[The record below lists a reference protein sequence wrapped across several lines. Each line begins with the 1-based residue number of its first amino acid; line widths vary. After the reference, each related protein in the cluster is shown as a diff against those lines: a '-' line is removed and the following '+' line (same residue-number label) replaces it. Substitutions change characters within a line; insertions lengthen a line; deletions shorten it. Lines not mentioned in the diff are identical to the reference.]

1 MYRERPSRVTGA
13 IVWSWT
19 ATAAASWNR
28 VLPDGCMDLLWRD
41 GRLLVAGPDTH
52 AHEVRESPGVTYV
65 GVRLP
70 PGAGPSVVGVPAAG
84 FRDQRPPLAA
94 VWGDRRAREAEE
106 RIEERVAEGASVP
119 TALEELAA
127 ARRAENGPPDPAMAA
142 VVAALDGGVAV
153 ADVADRVG
161 LSERQL
167 HRRVVAAVGYG
178 PKTLGRVLRL
188 NQALELARG
197 GRRLADVAAEAG
209 YADQAHLAHD
219 VRSLAG
225 LPLTAVLAGR

>member
-19 ATAAASWNR
+19 ATATAPRNR
-28 VLPDGCMDLLWRD
+28 VLPDGCMDLLWRA
-41 GRLLVAGPDTH
+41 GRLLVAGPDTR
-52 AHEVRESPGVTYV
+52 AHEVHETPGVEYV

-70 PGAGPSVVGVPAAG
+70 PGAGPSVVGVPAG
-84 FRDQRPPLAA
+84 ELRDLRTPLAD
-94 VWGDRRAREAEE
+94 VWGARRAREAEE
-106 RIEERVAEGASVP
+106 RVAQGASLP
-119 TALEELAA
+119 EALEALAA
-127 ARRAENGPPDPAMAA
+127 GRVRENGPPDPAMAA
-142 VVAALDGGVAV
+142 VVAALGGGETVAGVAG
-153 ADVADRVG
+153 RVG

-188 NQALELARG
+188 NQALELARA
-197 GRRLADVAAEAG
+197 GRPLAEVAAEAG

-219 VRSLAG
+219 VRALAG